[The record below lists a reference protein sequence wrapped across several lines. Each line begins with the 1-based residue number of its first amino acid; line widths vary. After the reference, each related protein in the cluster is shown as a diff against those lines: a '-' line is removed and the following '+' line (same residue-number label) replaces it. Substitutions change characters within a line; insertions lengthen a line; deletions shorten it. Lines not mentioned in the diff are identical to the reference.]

1 MLQKLVVTNIAL
13 MDALTINFHEGFSA
27 LTGETGA
34 GKSILIEAV
43 GFVLGERAS
52 RESIRTGEQK
62 ASAEGWFRI
71 KEDSPAAAFLKEREL
86 YEGEETVL
94 YRELNQS
101 GRNVC
106 RINGTLVTAGEMKKL
121 GELLVDMHGQHAHQS
136 LLDADTHL
144 GLLDAFAGDAEQLQS
159 MRSQRETALAAREK
173 RQKLQRAMGERAR
186 RLGVIDYELK
196 EINGATLTDGEEEA
210 LFQQRR
216 KLQNFAQV
224 QENLQGAY
232 DALYGESGALG
243 SVSEASRC
251 LNALKEYGAEYE
263 ASAQQTEGAY
273 YALEDV
279 SYTLRDALRELAYD
293 PGALEEIE
301 GRLFLIEELKRKY
314 GVSIAEI
321 LRYRDGLEKEKQA
334 LLGGEETLAELEK
347 QEKEAVDAFRREA
360 LALSACRR
368 EAAQRL
374 KTVIEKNL
382 QDMGMAHASFT
393 AGFTA
398 VPCEE
403 LGENGVDAMEFLFS
417 ANRGEGEKPL
427 VKVASGGE
435 ISRIMLAFKAAL
447 LEADAIDTLIFDEI
461 DTGISGLIAHTVAKK
476 MRQLSRSHQV
486 LCVTHLAQIAAYADR
501 QYFIHKETL
510 GDKTVSRAR
519 ELTEEERPAEL
530 ARIMGSVHDE
540 AALEHAR
547 GLLKTAREE
556 E

>member
-196 EINGATLTDGEEEA
+196 EINGAALTDGEEEA

-279 SYTLRDALRELAYD
+279 SYTLRDTLRELAYD

-556 E
+556 

>member
-196 EINGATLTDGEEEA
+196 EINGVALTDGEEEA

-321 LRYRDGLEKEKQA
+321 LRYRDGLEKENQA

-360 LALSACRR
+360 LALSAFRR

>member
-71 KEDSPAAAFLKEREL
+71 KEGSPAFLKEREL

-173 RQKLQRAMGERAR
+173 RQKIQRAMGERAR

-196 EINGATLTDGEEEA
+196 EINGAALTDGEEEA

-360 LALSACRR
+360 LALSAFRR

-476 MRQLSRSHQV
+476 MRQPSGVVCDTSGSDRRLCRQTV
-486 LCVTHLAQIAAYADR
+486 LH
-501 QYFIHKETL
+501 
-510 GDKTVSRAR
+510 
-519 ELTEEERPAEL
+519 P
-530 ARIMGSVHDE
+530 
-540 AALEHAR
+540 
-547 GLLKTAREE
+547 
-556 E
+556 

>member
-71 KEDSPAAAFLKEREL
+71 KEGSPAAVFLKEREL

-144 GLLDAFAGDAEQLQS
+144 GLLDAFAGDAERLQS
-159 MRSQRETALAAREK
+159 MRSQREIALAAREK

-196 EINGATLTDGEEEA
+196 EINGAALTDGEEEA

-314 GVSIAEI
+314 GISIAEI
-321 LRYRDGLEKEKQA
+321 LRYRDDLEKEKQA

-360 LALSACRR
+360 LALSAFRR

-374 KTVIEKNL
+374 KIVIEKNL

-461 DTGISGLIAHTVAKK
+461 DTGISGLIAHTVARK

-486 LCVTHLAQIAAYADR
+486 LCVTHLAQIAAYADK

-510 GDKTVSRAR
+510 WDKTVSRAR

>member
-173 RQKLQRAMGERAR
+173 RQKLQRAMGERTR

-196 EINGATLTDGEEEA
+196 EINGAALTDGEEEA

-321 LRYRDGLEKEKQA
+321 LRYRDGLEKENQA

-360 LALSACRR
+360 LALSAFRR

-403 LGENGVDAMEFLFS
+403 LGENGVDTMEFLFS

>member
-71 KEDSPAAAFLKEREL
+71 KEGSPAAAFLKEREL

-196 EINGATLTDGEEEA
+196 EINGAALTDGEEEA

-314 GVSIAEI
+314 GVSIVEI

-347 QEKEAVDAFRREA
+347 QEKEAVDVFRREA
-360 LALSACRR
+360 LALSAFRR

-417 ANRGEGEKPL
+417 ANWGEGEKPL

>member
-186 RLGVIDYELK
+186 RLGIIDYELK
-196 EINGATLTDGEEEA
+196 EINGAALTDGEEEA

-360 LALSACRR
+360 LALSAFRR

-435 ISRIMLAFKAAL
+435 ISRIKLAFKAAL

>member
-62 ASAEGWFRI
+62 ASAEGWFQI

-196 EINGATLTDGEEEA
+196 EINGAALTDGEEEA

-321 LRYRDGLEKEKQA
+321 LRYRDALEKEKQA

-461 DTGISGLIAHTVAKK
+461 DTGISGLIAHTVARK

>member
-101 GRNVC
+101 GRNAC

-196 EINGATLTDGEEEA
+196 EINGAALTDGEEEA

-360 LALSACRR
+360 LALSAFRR

-403 LGENGVDAMEFLFS
+403 LGENGVDTMEFLFS

-510 GDKTVSRAR
+510 GNKTVSRAR

>member
-196 EINGATLTDGEEEA
+196 EINGAALTDGEEEA

-314 GVSIAEI
+314 GVSSAEI

-530 ARIMGSVHDE
+530 ARIMGSVRDE

-556 E
+556 

>member
-71 KEDSPAAAFLKEREL
+71 KEGSPAAAFLKEREL

-173 RQKLQRAMGERAR
+173 RQKIQRAMGERAR

-196 EINGATLTDGEEEA
+196 EINGAALTDGEEEA

-251 LNALKEYGAEYE
+251 LNALKEYG
-263 ASAQQTEGAY
+263 
-273 YALEDV
+273 
-279 SYTLRDALRELAYD
+279 
-293 PGALEEIE
+293 
-301 GRLFLIEELKRKY
+301 
-314 GVSIAEI
+314 
-321 LRYRDGLEKEKQA
+321 
-334 LLGGEETLAELEK
+334 GG
-347 QEKEAVDAFRREA
+347 
-360 LALSACRR
+360 
-368 EAAQRL
+368 
-374 KTVIEKNL
+374 I
-382 QDMGMAHASFT
+382 
-393 AGFTA
+393 
-398 VPCEE
+398 
-403 LGENGVDAMEFLFS
+403 
-417 ANRGEGEKPL
+417 
-427 VKVASGGE
+427 
-435 ISRIMLAFKAAL
+435 
-447 LEADAIDTLIFDEI
+447 
-461 DTGISGLIAHTVAKK
+461 
-476 MRQLSRSHQV
+476 
-486 LCVTHLAQIAAYADR
+486 
-501 QYFIHKETL
+501 
-510 GDKTVSRAR
+510 
-519 ELTEEERPAEL
+519 
-530 ARIMGSVHDE
+530 
-540 AALEHAR
+540 
-547 GLLKTAREE
+547 
-556 E
+556 

>member
-71 KEDSPAAAFLKEREL
+71 KEGSPAAAFLKEREL

-173 RQKLQRAMGERAR
+173 RQKIQRAMGERAR

-196 EINGATLTDGEEEA
+196 EINGAALTDGEEEA

-347 QEKEAVDAFRREA
+347 QEKEAVDAF
-360 LALSACRR
+360 RR

>member
-196 EINGATLTDGEEEA
+196 EINGAALTDGEEEA

-347 QEKEAVDAFRREA
+347 QEKEAVDAFQREA

>member
-196 EINGATLTDGEEEA
+196 EINGVALTDGEEEA

-360 LALSACRR
+360 LALSAFRR

-382 QDMGMAHASFT
+382 QEMGMAHASFT

>member
-13 MDALTINFHEGFSA
+13 MDALTMNFHEGFSA

-71 KEDSPAAAFLKEREL
+71 KEGSPAAAFLKEREL

-196 EINGATLTDGEEEA
+196 EINGAALTDGEEEV

-360 LALSACRR
+360 LALSAFRR

>member
-136 LLDADTHL
+136 LLDVDTHL

-173 RQKLQRAMGERAR
+173 RQKLQLAMGERAR

-196 EINGATLTDGEEEA
+196 EINGAALTDGEEEA

-360 LALSACRR
+360 LALSAFRR

-556 E
+556 

>member
-173 RQKLQRAMGERAR
+173 RQKLQRAMGERTR

-196 EINGATLTDGEEEA
+196 EINGAALTDGEEEA

-360 LALSACRR
+360 LALSAFRR

-403 LGENGVDAMEFLFS
+403 LGENGVDTMEFLFS

>member
-196 EINGATLTDGEEEA
+196 EINGAALTDGEEEA

>member
-1 MLQKLVVTNIAL
+1 
-13 MDALTINFHEGFSA
+13 
-27 LTGETGA
+27 
-34 GKSILIEAV
+34 
-43 GFVLGERAS
+43 
-52 RESIRTGEQK
+52 
-62 ASAEGWFRI
+62 
-71 KEDSPAAAFLKEREL
+71 
-86 YEGEETVL
+86 
-94 YRELNQS
+94 
-101 GRNVC
+101 
-106 RINGTLVTAGEMKKL
+106 
-121 GELLVDMHGQHAHQS
+121 
-136 LLDADTHL
+136 
-144 GLLDAFAGDAEQLQS
+144 
-159 MRSQRETALAAREK
+159 
-173 RQKLQRAMGERAR
+173 MGERAR
-186 RLGVIDYELK
+186 RLGIIDYELK
-196 EINGATLTDGEEEA
+196 EINGAALTDGEEEA

-321 LRYRDGLEKEKQA
+321 LHYRDGLEKEKQA

-360 LALSACRR
+360 LALSAFRR

>member
-196 EINGATLTDGEEEA
+196 EINGAALTDGEEEA

-279 SYTLRDALRELAYD
+279 SYTLRDTLRELAYD

-382 QDMGMAHASFT
+382 QDMGMANASFT

-556 E
+556 